1 MPRLQQSARHK
12 ASPKNWGGMVD
23 YHIKFNVYSMS
34 TCTICDCCAQ
44 CALGEDEQED
54 GRLDAKE
61 GRIGFRK
68 HPPPLHHQQPPPPGP
83 PGVIYYNLSSTTASW
98 NYLNRPKDEEDEDED
113 EEDRSEDV
121 SLSCDSVIENFVSES
136 VARRAPVMNLQ
147 RQLKEAFG
155 AR

>member
-1 MPRLQQSARHK
+1 
-12 ASPKNWGGMVD
+12 
-23 YHIKFNVYSMS
+23 MS

-44 CALGEDEQED
+44 CALGEDDQED
-54 GRLDAKE
+54 DRLDAKE

-68 HPPPLHHQQPPPPGP
+68 HPPPMHHQQHPPPDTPGE
-83 PGVIYYNLSSTTASW
+83 ISYNLSSTTASW

-113 EEDRSEDV
+113 EDEHDHSEDV

-155 AR
+155 ARWEIDSPPLEFFSVCLNLFLHFF